1 MDTKLRK
8 AKNDFKK
15 YFFKLMNNSVFWKD
29 SGKCK
34 KPQRY

>member
-15 YFFKLMNNSVFWKD
+15 YFFKLMNNFWKD

-34 KPQRY
+34 KSQRY